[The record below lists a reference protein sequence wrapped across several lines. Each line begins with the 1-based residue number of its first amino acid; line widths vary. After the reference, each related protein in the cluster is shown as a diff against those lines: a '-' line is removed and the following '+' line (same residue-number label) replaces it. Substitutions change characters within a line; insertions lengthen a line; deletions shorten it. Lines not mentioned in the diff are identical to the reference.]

1 MRAHHGVDFLLRYLK
16 KGDVIQLR
24 TAGTTTVRHS
34 MIVYDDNATCDGR
47 HKGISGECLNYNKK
61 EILYAQHSDDFDS
74 GHLRALLK
82 DKENGNN
89 ILIIK
94 IKNDV

>member
-1 MRAHHGVDFLLRYLK
+1 
-16 KGDVIQLR
+16 
-24 TAGTTTVRHS
+24 

-47 HKGISGECLNYNKK
+47 HKGLAGECPYSGRK
-61 EILYAQHSDDFDS
+61 EILYAQHSDDFDN

-82 DKENGNN
+82 DKENGVN

-94 IKNDV
+94 IKKDV